1 VAQVAHNIELTATA
15 ERRSWLDKMLGRQPR
30 GLSGSLTAVQ
40 ERAATHLR
48 LTSVWMHN
56 SARGAIGLG
65 LAVLVAQLSGVQHSF
80 WVVLGTLSVLR
91 SNALST
97 GQSAARALVGTVVGS
112 VIGAALVVP
121 VGSNTAV
128 LWLLLPPAILCAG
141 VLPAAISFA
150 AGQAAFT
157 VTLVI
162 VFNIVSPAGW
172 QVGLVRIEDVAL
184 GGAVSLVVGLLFWP
198 RGATAALGR
207 TLADAYRAGS
217 HYLART
223 VEYGLARCSPD
234 PSIATAARLPVD
246 ESARAAAA
254 ARRLDDAYRS
264 YLAERGTKPA
274 SLAETTRLVN
284 GVVFLRLAADAVLD
298 LWQRDDDPAVTA
310 RAAARTELL
319 SSTRRLV
326 DWYDALAAGLTGA
339 RPLPLPLA
347 RDELATTRLIDALR
361 LDLARSDGRTR
372 GTAARMI
379 WTGDYLDALRQTS
392 DPLTDLPDALTG
404 SPTAS

>member
-1 VAQVAHNIELTATA
+1 
-15 ERRSWLDKMLGRQPR
+15 
-30 GLSGSLTAVQ
+30 
-40 ERAATHLR
+40 
-48 LTSVWMHN
+48 
-56 SARGAIGLG
+56 
-65 LAVLVAQLSGVQHSF
+65 
-80 WVVLGTLSVLR
+80 
-91 SNALST
+91 
-97 GQSAARALVGTVVGS
+97 
-112 VIGAALVVP
+112 
-121 VGSNTAV
+121 
-128 LWLLLPPAILCAG
+128 
-141 VLPAAISFA
+141 
-150 AGQAAFT
+150 
-157 VTLVI
+157 